1 MNTTSLFIFFLL
13 ALLCVGISIT
23 NYLNIT
29 IIGDENNL
37 SDFKGNRS
45 NFLQIDGESTVITS
59 FDEFGDPEYKSNAL
73 TVQDTPVKIQVL
85 NSADDNINPPS
96 INIVNTST
104 PSTVINFKV
113 NDTNSDTGSKT
124 INNITVTE
132 GNVNFTQFFG
142 GSNALAITNNYNVY
156 SPCLFNL
163 SPYLDTVTE
172 IKNQGYYNI
181 TSQGTYVITPNSG
194 TIYPEVNHN
203 TFWFS
208 LPTKGGPGDAINFI
222 FTGTN
227 CLQITNGT
235 ILTIHWGP
243 PNYIKDNSVIE
254 NYNSENGNFA
264 SGVKDSN
271 SFGAFVT
278 PPGSNVLSC
287 SCDSGIPVIGG
298 QGDNTSVAGL
308 VVKFS
313 AVKVGEGIKWAVEV
327 DTVYPFLKFKSDNQ
341 SNWNPPQGTAI
352 NIPS

>member
-13 ALLCVGISIT
+13 ALLCVGLSIT

-29 IIGDENNL
+29 IIGDQNDL
-37 SDFKGNRS
+37 GDFKGNRS
-45 NFLQIDGESTVITS
+45 NFLQLDGESTVITS

-85 NSADDNINPPS
+85 NSADDNINPPA

-104 PSTVINFKV
+104 PTTVINFKV
-113 NDTNSDTGSKT
+113 NDPDSGSKS

-132 GNVNFTQFFG
+132 GDVNFTQFFG
-142 GSNALAITNNYNVY
+142 GSNALAITNNYDVY

-163 SPYLDTVTE
+163 SPYLHNVTE
-172 IKNQGYYNI
+172 IQDQGYYNI
-181 TSQGTYVITPNSG
+181 TNQGTYVITPNSG
-194 TIYPEVNHN
+194 TIYPAGNDTN
-203 TFWFS
+203 FWFS

-227 CLQITNGT
+227 CLQISNAR
-235 ILTIHWGP
+235 LLNIHWGP
-243 PNYIKDNSVIE
+243 PNYIKGYSVIE
-254 NYNSENGNFA
+254 NYNSGNGDFN
-264 SGVKDSN
+264 SGVKDPN

-287 SCDSGIPVIGG
+287 SCDSTTEVRGG
-298 QGDNTSVAGL
+298 RGDNTSVAGL

-313 AVKVGEGIKWAVEV
+313 AVDIDGGIKWAVEV
-327 DTVYPFLKFKSDNQ
+327 DTVYPFLKFQSDN
-341 SNWNPPQGTAI
+341 SWSPQGTVK
-352 NIPS
+352 NIP